1 MDADVQMHGGTVLH
15 LHDVRIGKRTVTAT
29 VDGRKVSLPKDRLL
43 AQKVLV
49 ACERATGRRA
59 RQEPA

>member
-15 LHDVRIGKRTVTAT
+15 LHDVRIGKRALTAT
-29 VDGRKVSLPKDRLL
+29 VDGRRVSIPKDRLL

-49 ACERATGRRA
+49 ACERATGRRVS
-59 RQEPA
+59 